1 MAIQGVFGRAHHQAR
16 QRESRPACT
25 RSRQTAKASSG
36 GLMDLVIPLIEES
49 LVSPAKDH
57 FQYDGLV
64 L

>member
-16 QRESRPACT
+16 QRESHTRPS
-25 RSRQTAKASSG
+25 SRQTAKASSG